1 MSLLYYS
8 HYGVESEL
16 MEPQAS
22 KSHNPVEIIVHK
34 RDNVE
39 LSTEEIYW
47 FIQEYSAERIPDYQA
62 AAWAMAI
69 YFNGM
74 TRRETVDLT
83 MAMAK
88 SGDMIDLS
96 DAVPFAVDKH
106 STGGVG
112 DKTSLAVLPIVA
124 ACGVPV
130 AKMSGRGLGHSGG
143 TLDKLESFSGFRVE
157 IPINEFKELA
167 RKNHLVIAGQTANVT
182 PADKALYGLRDVT
195 GTVPSMPLIASS
207 VMSKKLAAG
216 ADAIVLDVK
225 VGEGAFMPTIET
237 ARELAQTMVD
247 IGVDAG
253 KRMVAVVSDMNQP
266 LGMTAGNALEAREAV
281 ETLRG
286 EGPEDFREHCLVIA
300 SHMLT
305 LSPYSNLN
313 TVEEARTAAEKS
325 IDNGSAL
332 EKLRIM
338 IEAQG
343 GNVEQVDDLSK
354 LAQAKFQS
362 VIEAPQSGYIA
373 NINARGVGEIVVELG
388 GGRQKKGD
396 PIDHAVGVETLCV
409 VGDKVQTGDP
419 LFRVHANDE
428 TKLEEAVQKIK
439 KQVLKIQEDAVEPL
453 PLFYAIITGD
463 PTATV

>member
-1 MSLLYYS
+1 MKS
-8 HYGVESEL
+8 
-16 MEPQAS
+16 QAS
-22 KSHNPVEIIVHK
+22 KSHNPVDIIVHK
-34 RDNVE
+34 RDNIE

-47 FIQEYSAERIPDYQA
+47 FIQEYTAERIPDYQA
-62 AAWAMAI
+62 SAWAMAI

-83 MAMAK
+83 MAMAA

-143 TLDKLESFSGFRVE
+143 TLDKLESFTGFQVE
-157 IPINEFKELA
+157 IPIERFKELA

-182 PADKALYGLRDVT
+182 PADKALYALRDVT
-195 GTVPSMPLIASS
+195 GTVPSMSLIAGS

-225 VGEGAFMPTIET
+225 VGEGAFMPTIEMAT
-237 ARELAQTMVD
+237 ELAQTMVD

-266 LGMTAGNALEAREAV
+266 LGITAGNALEAREAV

-305 LSPYSNLN
+305 LSPYSEHK
-313 TVEEARTAAEKS
+313 TFEAARAAAEKS
-325 IDNGSAL
+325 IEDGSAFK
-332 EKLRIM
+332 KLRIM

-343 GNVEQVDDLSK
+343 GDVRQVDDPSL
-354 LAQAKFQS
+354 LAQAKYQN
-362 VIEAPQSGYIA
+362 VVEAPRSGYVA
-373 NINARGVGEIVVELG
+373 HINARGIGELVVELG
-388 GGRQKKGD
+388 GGRKKKGD
-396 PIDHAVGVETLCV
+396 PIDYAVGVETLCM
-409 VGDKVQTGDP
+409 VGDQVAAGKP
-419 LFRVHANDE
+419 LFRVHANGE
-428 TKLEEAVQKIK
+428 TLLEDAVQKIEQ
-439 KQVLKIQEDAVEPL
+439 QVLTISDRGVEPL
-453 PLFYAIITGD
+453 PLFYATIKGD
-463 PTATV
+463 PTGV